1 MFQTNLQQDSSNIQP
16 YVWNA
21 KSHSNVLICHS
32 VEKKSNRLGN
42 ISTKKK
48 ENEKWSSFLMLFHE
62 KENINFTNH
71 TNFPIH
77 KFIQRKNIN
86 HKLQRILKQFICY
99 PIKLPKHTK
108 LYLSFWSNSI
118 FYWRF
123 VNGLTKSFDW
133 HFLSSNFKPK
143 GLQLTCIKAYSQ
155 FVFNNRQQKSMKA
168 IVLEKF
174 PRGSLLRLLLFHIF
188 MWDLFTILQSHGK
201 SICRSFHILAQ
212 FPFTTNERELDY
224 YHQMVNIWAASRVAK
239 RLSLKRN

>member
-32 VEKKSNRLGN
+32 IEKKSNRLGN

-99 PIKLPKHTK
+99 PIKLPEHTK
-108 LYLSFWSNSI
+108 LYLSFWSSSI

-155 FVFNNRQQKSMKA
+155 FIFNNRQQKTKINESYSSRKVSTR
-168 IVLEKF
+168 IPFEIFTFSYFHVRLVYYITISWEKY
-174 PRGSLLRLLLFHIF
+174 L
-188 MWDLFTILQSHGK
+188 
-201 SICRSFHILAQ
+201 
-212 FPFTTNERELDY
+212 
-224 YHQMVNIWAASRVAK
+224 
-239 RLSLKRN
+239 

>member
-1 MFQTNLQQDSSNIQP
+1 MFQTNLQQNFSNIQP

-32 VEKKSNRLGN
+32 IEKKSNRLGN

-48 ENEKWSSFLMLFHE
+48 DNEKWSSFLMLFHE

-99 PIKLPKHTK
+99 PIKSPQHTK
-108 LYLSFWSNSI
+108 LCLSFWSNSI

-123 VNGLTKSFDW
+123 VNGWPKTLIDTFSVVT
-133 HFLSSNFKPK
+133 LNPK
-143 GLQLTCIKAYSQ
+143 GFNLLALRLTRSLYSIID
-155 FVFNNRQQKSMKA
+155 NKKQKSMKA

-174 PRGSLLRLLLFHIF
+174 PQGSLLRPTFSYFHVRLVYYI
-188 MWDLFTILQSHGK
+188 TISWEKCL
-201 SICRSFHILAQ
+201 
-212 FPFTTNERELDY
+212 
-224 YHQMVNIWAASRVAK
+224 
-239 RLSLKRN
+239 